1 MKIYSILLPALVIAA
16 PLQAASTLNSDTVAA
31 LAFWSFQ
38 TEASNTAY
46 QSSISRQ
53 KGFSGTPSLVF
64 TGTALQS
71 ASGTNNGAQ
80 FTFDDHNYAGGGETR
95 AIAWQHT
102 ATSAWVN
109 DKSFTLTLNTTGF
122 SDLNIRFDARTAA
135 NPSPHGQAPS
145 SYTVLYSIDGGSSWI
160 PTTLPATWAADASYH
175 EVALD
180 LSSITDLNNQ
190 SDVRIRFNLDD
201 GPASAPDV
209 STTRNV
215 RVDNFLVTAVPEPSA
230 FILSALTALG
240 ATLRRRRA

>member
-1 MKIYSILLPALVIAA
+1 MKISSILLPALVIAA
-16 PLQAASTLNSDTVAA
+16 PVQAASTLNSDTVAA

-38 TEASNTAY
+38 TDASNTAY
-46 QSSISRQ
+46 QSDISRQ

-64 TGTALQS
+64 TGTALQA

-102 ATSAWVN
+102 TTSAWVN

-135 NPSPHGQAPS
+135 NPTPHSQAPS
-145 SYTVLYSIDGGSSWI
+145 SYTVFYSIDGGSNWVE
-160 PTTLPATWAADASYH
+160 TTLPAAWTADAAYH
-175 EVALD
+175 EVSLD
-180 LSSITDLNNQ
+180 FSGYTDLNNQ
-190 SDVRIRFNLDD
+190 NDVRIRFNLDD
-201 GPASAPDV
+201 GPASAPEV

-230 FILSALTALG
+230 VLLSAFTVLG
-240 ATLRRRRA
+240 VTWRRRRA